1 MRRFYHGQ
9 NKISLSRHTC
19 FRFVRDQV
27 KTVFCIIII
36 GSSEADTVSA
46 SLINFYDERNS
57 GNYCAPLSSNENI
70 LIQIEIFRFL
80 ETQNSR
86 NIFFFFFENHKARF
100 EVKNYE
106 NSNQNSNFFTFFEK
120 FQDIVL
126 WKFLNSNSVISNNFF
141 FFFTCKKLRFENL
154 NLFEFLKNFEINF
167 SNFFSIQVRN

>member
-46 SLINFYDERNS
+46 SVINFYDERNS

-86 NIFFFFFENHKARF
+86 NIFFFFF
-100 EVKNYE
+100 
-106 NSNQNSNFFTFFEK
+106 
-120 FQDIVL
+120 
-126 WKFLNSNSVISNNFF
+126 
-141 FFFTCKKLRFENL
+141 
-154 NLFEFLKNFEINF
+154 
-167 SNFFSIQVRN
+167 